1 MPEQTPLDEAED
13 AALNSGAI
21 SNLDVLDAVKEL
33 TKTVAEVVESLNA
46 MRDEYNL
53 KTRAGVFD
61 QTGVK

>member
-1 MPEQTPLDEAED
+1 MPEQKEEDLPLPTTNA
-13 AALNSGAI
+13 
-21 SNLDVLDAVKEL
+21 DVLDAVKEL

-46 MRDEYNL
+46 MRDEYKL

>member
-1 MPEQTPLDEAED
+1 MEQTPLDKAEEA
-13 AALNSGAI
+13 AIQSGAI

-46 MRDEYNL
+46 MRDEYKL